1 MTTAVFHAAGLLDGV
16 SPGAVVTLTG
26 AEARHAAT
34 VRRLRPGEEVDLVDG
49 AGLRAGGT
57 VTAAAKDAL
66 SVAVDRVTREAAP
79 PVRLVLAQA
88 LAKGGRDE
96 QAVETATELGVDAV
110 VPWQAD
116 RSVSV
121 WSGAKVA
128 RGRDRWAAVALAAAK
143 QSRRAWV
150 PAVREP
156 VPTTGLVA
164 AVAETVAGGG
174 AVLVLHEQATTPLAA
189 AHLPTPAAPPTGGAD
204 GVPAQAERVPAQAD
218 GVPAQADGAPEVLV
232 VVGPEGGITDAEVA
246 ALEAARAQPVLL
258 GPHVL
263 RTSTAGPAALA
274 VLAQR
279 LGRWG

>member
-1 MTTAVFHAAGLLDGV
+1 MTTAVFHAAGLLDAV
-16 SPGAVVTLTG
+16 TPGAVVTLTG

-34 VRRLRPGEEVDLVDG
+34 VRRLRPGEEIDLVDG

-66 SVAVDRVTREAAP
+66 SVAVDRVTREPAP

-121 WSGAKVA
+121 WTGAKVA
-128 RGRDRWAAVALAAAK
+128 RGRERWAAVVLAAAK

-156 VPTTGLVA
+156 ASTPALVRA
-164 AVAETVAGGG
+164 AGATAAAGG

-189 AHLPTPAAPPTGGAD
+189 ARLPVVSGAPPSGTDGAAAAASD
-204 GVPAQAERVPAQAD
+204 GEARAQA
-218 GVPAQADGAPEVLV
+218 GGAPEVLV

-246 ALEAARAQPVLL
+246 ALETAGAQPVLL

>member
-1 MTTAVFHAAGLLDGV
+1 MTTAVFHAAGILDGAR
-16 SPGAVVTLTG
+16 PGAVVTVTG
-26 AEARHAAT
+26 PEARHAAT
-34 VRRLRPGEEVDLVDG
+34 VRRMRAGEDVELVDG
-49 AGLRAGGT
+49 AGLRVAGT
-57 VTAAAKDAL
+57 IAAATKDAL
-66 SVAVDRVTREAAP
+66 SVTVTAVVREAAP
-79 PVRLVLAQA
+79 AVRLVLAQA

-121 WSGAKVA
+121 WTGPKLT
-128 RGRDRWAAVALAAAK
+128 RGRERWAAVALAAAK

-150 PAVREP
+150 PE
-156 VPTTGLVA
+156 
-164 AVAETVAGGG
+164 VAEPASTTALAALAARVVTGGG

-189 AHLPTPAAPPTGGAD
+189 ARLPEPDERGAD
-204 GVPAQAERVPAQAD
+204 VV
-218 GVPAQADGAPEVLV
+218 V
-232 VVGPEGGITDAEVA
+232 VVGPEGGITDAEVT
-246 ALEAARAQPVLL
+246 ALEAAGAQPVLL

>member
-34 VRRLRPGEEVDLVDG
+34 VRRLRPGEAVDLVDG

-66 SVAVDRVTREAAP
+66 SVAVDRVTREPAP
-79 PVRLVLAQA
+79 PVRLVLVQA

-128 RGRDRWAAVALAAAK
+128 RGRERWAAVALAAAK

-150 PAVREP
+150 PEVREP
-156 VPTTGLVA
+156 VPTTRLVA
-164 AVAETVAGGG
+164 VVGESVGGGG

-189 AHLPTPAAPPTGGAD
+189 AHLPA
-204 GVPAQAERVPAQAD
+204 VPAGPATGAA
-218 GVPAQADGAPEVLV
+218 GEAPAPGDGAPEVLV

-246 ALEAARAQPVLL
+246 ALEAAGAQPVLL

>member
-1 MTTAVFHAAGLLDGV
+1 MTTAVFHAAGMLDGAR
-16 SPGAVVTLTG
+16 PGAAVTVTG
-26 AEARHAAT
+26 PEARHAAT
-34 VRRLRPGEEVDLVDG
+34 VRRMRAGEVVELVDG
-49 AGLRAGGT
+49 AGLRVAGT
-57 VTAAAKDAL
+57 VTTATKDAL
-66 SVAVDRVTREAAP
+66 SVAVTGVVREPAP
-79 PVRLVLAQA
+79 AVRLVLAQA

-121 WSGAKVA
+121 WTGPKVA
-128 RGRDRWAAVALAAAK
+128 RGRQRWAAVALAAAK

-150 PAVREP
+150 PE
-156 VPTTGLVA
+156 
-164 AVAETVAGGG
+164 VAEPASSRVLAAETARVVVGGG

-189 AHLPTPAAPPTGGAD
+189 ARLPVPD
-204 GVPAQAERVPAQAD
+204 GD
-218 GVPAQADGAPEVLV
+218 GTCVVV

-246 ALEAARAQPVLL
+246 ALEAAGGQPVLV